1 MVKPRSKG
9 GTKITFKVKGDERE
23 GDIIFSI
30 DEKIHPLYKREGH
43 DLLLGVNVP
52 LVQALTGCTIIVP
65 LLRGDEV
72 MTMSFDDEIFYP
84 GFEKVIQGQDMPKS
98 KQE

>member
-1 MVKPRSKG
+1 MVNPRSNG
-9 GTKITFKVKGDERE
+9 GTKISFKVKGDERE

-30 DEKIHPLYKREGH
+30 DEKIHPLYKREGD
-43 DLLLGVNVP
+43 DLLLGVKVR
-52 LVQALTGCTIIVP
+52 LVQTLTGCTIIVP

-72 MTMSFDDEIFYP
+72 MTMTFDDEIFYP
-84 GFEKVIQGQDMPKS
+84 GFEKVIQGQGMPKS